1 MSRRFAFIQAADIA
15 DYSLMMAMDETA
27 TIALVHELRDRL
39 LEPIAER
46 HEGEI
51 LKRLGD
57 GWIIAYPSVASSVL
71 AALEIQNGLAEHPK
85 TRLRMVFTWAI
96 SSTMKQISMERA

>member
-1 MSRRFAFIQAADIA
+1 MSRRFAFIQAADMA
-15 DYSLMMAMDETA
+15 DYSLMMALDETA

-51 LKRLGD
+51 LKRMGD
-57 GWIIAYPSVASSVL
+57 G
-71 AALEIQNGLAEHPK
+71 
-85 TRLRMVFTWAI
+85 
-96 SSTMKQISMERA
+96 